1 MIDMAATW
9 RRLGLWRIRG
19 QHIDRA
25 AVLAHIEDG
34 ARLDARYALMVT
46 LACGIALL
54 GLLQNSVAVIIGAML
69 ISPLMG
75 PIIAL
80 GMSLATFDF
89 ISMRRALKT
98 LATGIALA
106 LAIAIGIVLVS
117 PLQEATPEI
126 LGRTEPTLFDLLV
139 AVLSGIAG
147 AYATITRKGETI
159 VGVAIAT
166 ALMPPLAVVGFGVAT
181 GNGGIAGGAAFLFM
195 TNLLAIAFSAT
206 IVARWYRF
214 GAADS
219 PKQSAWQA
227 GLIVAGFVLLS
238 IPLGF
243 ALRDIAARG
252 LAERTIRTALD
263 AAAAD
268 AGGRISALRIDRDGE
283 VYAVDAVLLA
293 SRHRPGMAA
302 RIESQVES
310 ALGRPLQLQLREV
323 LTTDDGAL
331 AAQADSLARLR
342 ESVAALQS
350 DAQRRSAAQAAVDGV
365 REKAIAHLGAFDVLD
380 GGKAARWRLR
390 PQAGLDIAAAR
401 ALESAMNA
409 NAGSDGLR
417 VAVVP
422 ALQALPAA
430 TLAAGDLDA
439 AGAIAGD
446 APGSATLA
454 SIAWALSRWDVAEVR
469 VVAADRARGDAVA
482 AWLAARGIR
491 AEVSVDAGAGDAVSI
506 GLP

>member
-1 MIDMAATW
+1 MIDMAGIW
-9 RRLGLWRIRG
+9 RRIGLWRIRG
-19 QHIDRA
+19 QHIDRP
-25 AVLAHIEDG
+25 AVLAHIDAG
-34 ARLDARYALMVT
+34 AVLDARYALMVT

-89 ISMRRALKT
+89 ASMRRALKT
-98 LATGIALA
+98 LAAGIALA

-181 GNGGIAGGAAFLFM
+181 ANGSIAGGAAFLFM

-227 GLIVAGFVLLS
+227 GLIVAGFLLLS

-252 LAERTIRTALD
+252 FAERTIRTALD
-263 AAAAD
+263 VAAAD

-293 SRHRPGMAA
+293 SKHRTGLAA

-310 ALGRPLQLQLREV
+310 ALGRPLRLQLREV
-323 LTTDDGAL
+323 LTTDDGAI

-350 DAQRRSAAQAAVDGV
+350 DAQRRTAAQAAMDEV
-365 REKAIAHLGAFDVLD
+365 RAQANTHLGAFDVLD

-390 PQAGLDIAAAR
+390 PQAGLDIAASR

-409 NAGSDGLR
+409 GGKDIR
-417 VAVVP
+417 VEVVP
-422 ALQALPAA
+422 ALQALP
-430 TLAAGDLDA
+430 TVNLAPEGIDKED
-439 AGAIAGD
+439 AIAAD
-446 APGSATLA
+446 APAVATLA
-454 SIAWALSRWDVAEVR
+454 SISWALSRWGVADVR
-469 VVAADRARGDAVA
+469 VVAGDRRRADAVA
-482 AWLAARGIR
+482 AWLGARGIR
-491 AEVSVDAGAGDAVSI
+491 AEASVSDDADDDVTVS
-506 GLP
+506 LP

>member
-1 MIDMAATW
+1 MIDMPATW
-9 RRLGLWRIRG
+9 RRIGLWRIRG

-25 AVLAHIEDG
+25 AVLAHIEEG

-89 ISMRRALKT
+89 IAMRRALKA
-98 LATGIALA
+98 LAVGVALA

-166 ALMPPLAVVGFGVAT
+166 ALMPPLAVVGFGIAT
-181 GNGGIAGGAAFLFM
+181 GSAEIAGGAAFLFM

-214 GAADS
+214 GTADS

-238 IPLGF
+238 VPLGL

-268 AGGRISALRIDRDGE
+268 AGGRISALRIERDGE
-283 VYAVDAVLLA
+283 VHVVDAVLLA
-293 SRHRPGMAA
+293 SRHHPGMAK

-310 ALGRPLQLQLREV
+310 ALGQPLRLQLREV
-323 LTTDDGAL
+323 LTTDEGAV

-350 DAQRRSAAQAAVDGV
+350 DAQRRSAARDAVDAV
-365 REKAIAHLGAFDVLD
+365 RAKAIAHLGAFDVSA
-380 GGKAARWRLR
+380 GGKAVRWRLHQR
-390 PQAGLDIAAAR
+390 AGLDLAASR
-401 ALESAMNA
+401 ALESAM
-409 NAGSDGLR
+409 R
-417 VAVVP
+417 VEGGDIAVEVVP
-422 ALQALPAA
+422 ALQALPPLS
-430 TLAAGDLDA
+430 LAADEIDDS
-439 AGAIAGD
+439 GAIVEGAAAND
-446 APGSATLA
+446 ALA
-454 SIAWALSRWDVAEVR
+454 SLAWALARWNVAEVR
-469 VVAADRARGDAVA
+469 VSAADRARGDAVA
-482 AWLAARGIR
+482 AWLGARGIR
-491 AEVSVDAGAGDAVSI
+491 AEVSVVATAGDAVSV

>member
-1 MIDMAATW
+1 MIDLAVAW

-293 SRHRPGMAA
+293 SRHRPGMAT

-439 AGAIAGD
+439 AGAIDGD

-454 SIAWALSRWDVAEVR
+454 SIAWALSRWDVAGVR

>member
-1 MIDMAATW
+1 MIDMAAAW

-89 ISMRRALKT
+89 ASMRRALKT

-166 ALMPPLAVVGFGVAT
+166 ALMPPLAVVGFGIAT
-181 GNGGIAGGAAFLFM
+181 GNGGIAGGAGFLFM

-263 AAAAD
+263 VAAAD
-268 AGGRISALRIDRDGE
+268 AGGRISALRIERDGE

-293 SRHRPGMAA
+293 SRHRPGMAV

-323 LTTDDGAL
+323 LTADDGAL

-342 ESVAALQS
+342 ESVAALQL

-365 REKAIAHLGAFDVLD
+365 RAKAIAHLGAFDVLD

-401 ALESAMNA
+401 TLESAM

-422 ALQALPAA
+422 ALQALPTA
-430 TLAAGDLDA
+430 TLTAGDLDE

-446 APGSATLA
+446 APSSTTLA

-482 AWLAARGIR
+482 TWLAARGIR
-491 AEVSVDAGAGDAVSI
+491 AEVSVVAGAGDAVSI

>member
-1 MIDMAATW
+1 MIDMAGAW

-25 AVLAHIEDG
+25 AVLAHIEEG

-46 LACGIALL
+46 LACGIAML

-126 LGRTEPTLFDLLV
+126 LARTEPTLFDLLV

-181 GNGGIAGGAAFLFM
+181 GNGGIAGGAGFLFM

-227 GLIVAGFVLLS
+227 GLIVAGFALLS

-268 AGGRISALRIDRDGE
+268 AGGRISALRIERVGE

-350 DAQRRSAAQAAVDGV
+350 DAQRRSAAQAAVDGM
-365 REKAIAHLGAFDVLD
+365 RAKAIAHLGAFDVLD

-409 NAGSDGLR
+409 GSDGLR

-439 AGAIAGD
+439 AGAIDGD
-446 APGSATLA
+446 APGNATLA

-469 VVAADRARGDAVA
+469 VVAGDRARGDAVA
-482 AWLAARGIR
+482 AWLRARGIR
-491 AEVSVDAGAGDAVSI
+491 AEVSVAVGAGDAVRI

>member
-1 MIDMAATW
+1 MIDMAAIG
-9 RRLGLWRIRG
+9 RRIGLWRIRG

-25 AVLAHIEDG
+25 AVLAHIEEG

-98 LATGIALA
+98 LATGVALA

-166 ALMPPLAVVGFGVAT
+166 ALMPPLAVVGFGIAT

-214 GAADS
+214 GTADS

-238 IPLGF
+238 IPLGL

-252 LAERTIRTALD
+252 AAERTIRTALD
-263 AAAAD
+263 DAAAE
-268 AGGRISALRIDRDGE
+268 AGGRVSALRIDRDGE

-293 SRHRPGMAA
+293 ASHRPGMAK
-302 RIESQVES
+302 RIEAQVEA
-310 ALGRPLQLQLREV
+310 ALGRPLRLQLREV
-323 LTTDDGAL
+323 LTTDDGTV

-342 ESVAALQS
+342 ESVAALQN
-350 DAQRRSAAQAAVDGV
+350 DAQRRSAARDAMDAV
-365 REKAIAHLGAFDVLD
+365 RAKAIAHLGAFDTSD
-380 GGKAARWRLR
+380 GGRVVRWRLHPR
-390 PQAGLDIAAAR
+390 AGLDLVASR
-401 ALESAMNA
+401 ALESAMRA
-409 NAGSDGLR
+409 ERGDIA
-417 VAVVP
+417 VEVVP
-422 ALQALPAA
+422 ALQALPTVSLA
-430 TLAAGDLDA
+430 TDEIDER
-439 AGAIAGD
+439 GALVAD
-446 APGSATLA
+446 APAMAMLEP
-454 SIAWALSRWDVAEVR
+454 IAWALSRWNVSDVRLA
-469 VVAADRARGDAVA
+469 AADRARGDAVA
-482 AWLAARGIR
+482 AWLGARGIR
-491 AEVSVDAGAGDAVSI
+491 AEVSVVSTAGDAVSV

>member
-1 MIDMAATW
+1 MIDMAAAW
-9 RRLGLWRIRG
+9 RRIGLWRIRG

-25 AVLAHIEDG
+25 AVLAHIDDG

-46 LACGIALL
+46 LACGIAML

-89 ISMRRALKT
+89 VGMRRALKA
-98 LATGIALA
+98 LVTGIALA

-181 GNGGIAGGAAFLFM
+181 GNGSITGGAAFLFM

-268 AGGRISALRIDRDGE
+268 AGGRVSALRIERAGE

-293 SRHRPGMAA
+293 PRHLPGMAA

-323 LTTDDGAL
+323 LTTDDDVL

-350 DAQRRSAAQAAVDGV
+350 DAQRRSTAQTAVDAV
-365 REKAIAHLGAFDVLD
+365 RTKAIAHLGAFDVLD

-390 PQAGLDIAAAR
+390 SQAGLDIAAAR

-409 NAGSDGLR
+409 GSDGFR

-422 ALQALPAA
+422 ALQALPTA
-430 TLAAGDLDA
+430 TLAAGDLDE

-446 APGSATLA
+446 APASATLA

-469 VVAADRARGDAVA
+469 VVAGDRARGDAVA
-482 AWLAARGIR
+482 VWLAASGIR
-491 AEVSVDAGAGDAVSI
+491 AEVSVAADAGDAVRI

>member
-9 RRLGLWRIRG
+9 RRIGLWRIRG

-25 AVLAHIEDG
+25 AVLAHIEEG

-89 ISMRRALKT
+89 IGMRRALKA
-98 LATGIALA
+98 LAAGVALA

-147 AYATITRKGETI
+147 AYATINRKGETI

-166 ALMPPLAVVGFGVAT
+166 ALMPPLAVVGFGIAT
-181 GNGGIAGGAAFLFM
+181 GNGDIAGGAAFLFM

-214 GAADS
+214 GTADS

-238 IPLGF
+238 VPLGL

-252 LAERTIRTALD
+252 LAERTIRTALE

-268 AGGRISALRIDRDGE
+268 AGGRISALRIERDGE
-283 VYAVDAVLLA
+283 VHVVDAVLLA
-293 SRHRPGMAA
+293 SRHRPGMAK

-310 ALGRPLQLQLREV
+310 ALGRPLRLQLREV
-323 LTTDDGAL
+323 LTTDDGTV

-350 DAQRRSAAQAAVDGV
+350 DARRRSAARDAVDAV
-365 REKAIAHLGAFDVLD
+365 RAKAIAHLGTFDVGD
-380 GGKAARWRLR
+380 GGKTVRWRLHQR
-390 PQAGLDIAAAR
+390 AGLDLAASR
-401 ALESAMNA
+401 ALESAM
-409 NAGSDGLR
+409 R
-417 VAVVP
+417 VEGGEVAVEVVP
-422 ALQALPAA
+422 ALQALPTVSLA
-430 TLAAGDLDA
+430 TDEIDDQ
-439 AGAIAGD
+439 GAIVEA
-446 APGSATLA
+446 ASATAALQ
-454 SIAWALSRWDVAEVR
+454 SIAWALARWNVMEVR
-469 VVAADRARGDAVA
+469 VSAGDRARGDAVA
-482 AWLAARGIR
+482 AWLVARGIR
-491 AEVSVDAGAGDAVSI
+491 AEVSVVATAGDAVSV